1 MAGSVM
7 GLPLDDPL
15 RYNADGQL
23 RSKEALNEL
32 LEDIIG
38 SWPTW
43 GDVRATAAR
52 QPKQQASLSGERNV
66 YRTSKWL
73 SR

>member
-1 MAGSVM
+1 M

-15 RYNADGQL
+15 RYDAAGQL

-43 GDVRATAAR
+43 GDVRVMAAR
-52 QPKQQASLSGERNV
+52 QPGRRASLSGEQNV
-66 YRTSKWL
+66 YRTRKWL